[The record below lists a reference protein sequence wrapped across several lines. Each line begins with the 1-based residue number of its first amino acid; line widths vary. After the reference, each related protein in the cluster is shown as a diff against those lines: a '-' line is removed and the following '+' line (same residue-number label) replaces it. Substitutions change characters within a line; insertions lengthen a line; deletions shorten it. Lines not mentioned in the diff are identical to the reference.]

1 MNFRPVIWGIL
12 LILCSA
18 LQAQPLVGL
27 SKDRV
32 EAVVR
37 EQHRDFRKDQSV
49 VRQQFNY
56 LKYVNGPKTRTWIAY
71 FSDQDT
77 CTGTKLVCDY
87 SEFDEVVK
95 ELNEAYKK
103 TGRKEWEY
111 TYGSDTFRLTLAREE
126 WYFTV
131 REKKK
136 E

>member
-1 MNFRPVIWGIL
+1 MNLRPILGGIL
-12 LILCSA
+12 LILCST

-27 SKDRV
+27 SKDQV
-32 EAVVR
+32 EAVIK
-37 EQHRDFRKDQSV
+37 EHHRDFRKDQSV

-56 LKYVNGPKTRTWIAY
+56 LKYVNGRKTRTWIAY

-87 SEFDEVVK
+87 SEFDEVK
-95 ELNEAYKK
+95 EELNDAYRK
-103 TGRKEWEY
+103 TGSREWEY
-111 TYGSDTFRLTLAREE
+111 AYGSDTFRVTLAREE

-131 REKKK
+131 REKKN